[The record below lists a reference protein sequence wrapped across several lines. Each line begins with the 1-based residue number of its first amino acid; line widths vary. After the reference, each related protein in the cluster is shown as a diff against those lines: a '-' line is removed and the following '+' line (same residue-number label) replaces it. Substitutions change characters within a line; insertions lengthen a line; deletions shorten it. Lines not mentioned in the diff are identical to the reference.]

1 MAANAALRGAGRRA
15 PHTLECA
22 LAPSVIRTLRHL
34 LAFAAFTMLA
44 SPAPA
49 QDKPLGQVCGQLFGA
64 RQTAL
69 RLQKEG
75 WSLQRIVS
83 ETLERPEWR
92 TASMSER
99 KLVLD
104 VLQEAYAEPG
114 KPSSD
119 VIRDCVQRAQAPKQ
133 Q

>member
-1 MAANAALRGAGRRA
+1 M
-15 PHTLECA
+15 
-22 LAPSVIRTLRHL
+22 RHV
-34 LAFAAFTMLA
+34 LAFAAFAMLA

-49 QDKPLGQVCGQLFGA
+49 QDKPLAKVCGELFGA

-83 ETLERPEWR
+83 ETLARPEWR
-92 TASMSER
+92 AASMTER

-119 VIRDCVQRAQAPKQ
+119 VIHDCMQRAQAPKQ